1 MTAAEILCRQA
12 NALPPYRFPLLN
24 AMICSVMAAALMS
37 YTGLKLLSSSEVI
50 INYYDTY
57 LVY

>member
-1 MTAAEILCRQA
+1 MT
-12 NALPPYRFPLLN
+12 
-24 AMICSVMAAALMS
+24 CSVMAAALMS